1 MDNTVWQTKL
11 YARLHDPME
20 KALALLRDSAG
31 YEGDASRALHQLL
44 FKEDIPE
51 DVRHN
56 VKRAEWWASAADRPQ
71 WPDARWTQVHWMN
84 EPILIHPLTGKKLH
98 LKTLAETNIGD
109 IGQRCLDH
117 LSSLTVRDGDEVDW
131 RRTLLAFWRF
141 GPELPETGGAD
152 GLRELWP
159 LLPADTRVPDHSI
172 WDHLALTSAF
182 AGAFARGEPALL
194 SLSLGPV
201 QGFIAAARTTSDLW
215 AGSHLLARLSW
226 QAMKVI
232 CEQLGPDAILFPRL
246 RTLPMTDL
254 WLCDK
259 DGGGLPRDWFE
270 HCRWTEVNT
279 DANPLFAAALP
290 NRFVALVPQAEVPNL
305 VGLIEE
311 SVRDWLLER
320 GQDVVRRLLEAAKLP
335 CTKTAYCHRQIRE
348 QLKGFPE
355 VHWAAAPFC
364 LIQPRNRS
372 GDTGMDT
379 AQLSEAMAPFFGKT
393 GEPGFLGES
402 AWKVLRKGTHLDG
415 AEFYVPNPGVLYPAI
430 HELAERTLAA
440 AKSVRPFGQREEKG
454 WRCSLTGEVEWLT
467 IDPAQLE
474 QSYRARNDTL
484 WAKVAEKNPSW
495 AKKGEHLGAL
505 AAIKR
510 LWPTLFAEEVG
521 RATRAIEVGQ
531 AADNSGANKPAERFV
546 VSTHTMALA
555 SNLER
560 LNDVLCMDAGKRQCI
575 KQFIENKDQA
585 PALPRRLAH
594 LRRKGKKE
602 KLAARVPAALDRLR
616 ESDEG
621 AEQLVRLESALKDV
635 LGHKPEAY
643 YALLLFDGDHMGRI
657 LSGDPK
663 YAISYRKSF
672 HPSVRK
678 DFRQKA
684 LENPM
689 LQEYTEQK
697 RAMSPNRHLAIS
709 GALNDFALRVVPH
722 VVEWEFHGRV
732 IYAGGDDVL
741 AMLPV
746 INLLPAM
753 RRLREAY
760 SGGASAD
767 AGTDWDSAVGK
778 RNKLVCRKGF
788 ALLDNQLMRM
798 MGDATGSCGAV
809 VAHHQ
814 TPLSAVL
821 TELRRAEQRAK
832 NEGGRDAF
840 SLSMLKRSGGDLRF
854 TAKWDAIE
862 VLMDF
867 GKFLSAPK
875 KPRQSASGRM
885 GDEQDQTPRS
895 PQRGVSRRAVYNS
908 LVWLKDLPNDAGA
921 DMLGRLLGYQLKR
934 QASGAPEIYRAQAR
948 PLACRLAQLAVEAVK
963 RDTKRKDRQDGQGGD
978 PSLGETGVKSKAWLF
993 DCLSVAEFL
1002 ARESRLPSP
1011 PSEPREN
1018 GA

>member
-1 MDNTVWQTKL
+1 MDNTFWQTKL

-31 YEGDASRALHQLL
+31 YEGNASRALHQLL

-98 LKTLAETNIGD
+98 LKTLAETSIGD
-109 IGQRCLDH
+109 IKQRCLDH
-117 LSSLTVRDGDEVDW
+117 LSRLTVRDGDKVDW

-141 GPELPETGGAD
+141 GPELPEAGGAD
-152 GLRELWP
+152 GLRELWQ

-172 WDHLALTSAF
+172 WDHLDLTSAF
-182 AGAFARGEPALL
+182 AGTFARGEPALL

-246 RTLPMTDL
+246 RTLPMADL
-254 WLCDK
+254 WLRD
-259 DGGGLPRDWFE
+259 DDEVGLPRDWFRQCE
-270 HCRWTEVNT
+270 WTKSAT

-290 NRFVALVPQAEVPNL
+290 NRFVALVPQADVHAL
-305 VGLIEE
+305 VTLIEE
-311 SVRDWLLER
+311 SVRDWLQQR
-320 GQDVVRRLLEAAKLP
+320 GQEVVQRLLEAAKLS
-335 CTKTAYCHRQIRE
+335 CATTAYCHRQMRE

-364 LIQPRNRS
+364 LIQAHNRS
-372 GDTGMDT
+372 RDTDLDT
-379 AQLSEAMAPFFGKT
+379 ANLVEAMAPFFGET
-393 GEPGFLGES
+393 GESGFLGQD
-402 AWKVLRKGTHLDG
+402 AWKALRKGAHLDG

-440 AKSVRPFGQREEKG
+440 AKAVRPFGQREERG

-467 IDPAQLE
+467 TDPAQLE
-474 QSYRARNDTL
+474 KSYRARDDTL
-484 WAKVAEKNPSW
+484 WAKVAKEKPSW

-505 AAIKR
+505 AAVKR
-510 LWPTLFAEEVG
+510 LWPTLFAED
-521 RATRAIEVGQ
+521 VGQ
-531 AADNSGANKPAERFV
+531 AFAEETGQATDGNEADRQVDRFV

-555 SNLER
+555 SNLEK
-560 LNDVLCMDAGKRQCI
+560 LNDVLCKDRTKRQRI
-575 KQFIENKDQA
+575 EQFVANKDKA

-594 LRRKGKKE
+594 LRRQ
-602 KLAARVPAALDRLR
+602 LAARVPAALDRLR

-621 AEQLVRLESALKDV
+621 AKQLAHLESDLKYV
-635 LGHKPEAY
+635 LGHNPEAY
-643 YALLLFDGDHMGRI
+643 YALLLFDSDHMGRI

-678 DFRQKA
+678 DFKA
-684 LENPM
+684 LGNPM
-689 LQEYTEQK
+689 LQEYAEQK

-746 INLLPAM
+746 IDLLPAM
-753 RRLREAY
+753 RRLRDAY
-760 SGGASAD
+760 SGKASAD
-767 AGTDWDSAVGK
+767 ADTDWRSAVGK
-778 RNKLVCRKGF
+778 RNKLACGKGF
-788 ALLDNQLMRM
+788 ALLNNQLMRM
-798 MGDATGSCGAV
+798 MGGATGSCGAV

-854 TAKWDAIE
+854 TAKWDAIQ

-867 GKFLSAPK
+867 GKFLAAPK
-875 KPRQSASGRM
+875 KPRQSATNRTEN
-885 GDEQDQTPRS
+885 EQDQKPRNS
-895 PQRGVSRRAVYNS
+895 QRGVSRRAVYNS
-908 LVWLKDLPNDAGA
+908 LVWLKDLPDDAGA
-921 DMLGRLLGYQLKR
+921 DMLGCLLGYQLER

-963 RDTKRKDRQDGQGGD
+963 RDAKRKDRQDGQGGD
-978 PSLGETGVKSKAWLF
+978 PSLGETGIKNKAWLL

-1002 ARESRLPSP
+1002 ARESRLRSP